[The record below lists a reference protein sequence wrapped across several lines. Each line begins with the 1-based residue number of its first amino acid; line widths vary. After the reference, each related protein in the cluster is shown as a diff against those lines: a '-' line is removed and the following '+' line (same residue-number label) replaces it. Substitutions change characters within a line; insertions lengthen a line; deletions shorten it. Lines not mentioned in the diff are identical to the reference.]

1 MIDRRAFH
9 ICLAFLL
16 ITAALT
22 MSFGTAEASSEYH
35 LIVTPS
41 EGGEVI
47 QPEDDVT
54 THDEGTSVVLEA
66 EAEDNYEFV
75 EWTGDIENV
84 QSTDSKTTEVDMED
98 NYTIEAEFE
107 KETYELEI
115 DVDGEGEIVR
125 PVGVNLE
132 YEHGE
137 SVVIEAEADEDHA
150 FVEWTGDTENI
161 EDTDSELTII
171 EMEDD
176 YDITAEFEED
186 YYELSIDSDGDGEV
200 IQPGEGDFEYE
211 TGKEVVIEADPDE
224 NNEFLG
230 WTGDIDE
237 IKEPGSELTTIVMED
252 DYDITAEFEKEKHT
266 LTIEVD
272 GEGEVRR
279 PGKGEFEYEHGE
291 EKILDVEAAEN
302 HTFVEWTGDIENID
316 DPESELAEIV
326 MEDDYDITAEFE
338 EDYYELSID
347 VEGEGKVV
355 QPGEGDFGFDQD
367 EKVVLEAEADDN
379 YEFKEWTGDIDNVKS
394 PGSRMTELTM
404 EDDYDITAEFEKE
417 HFELSVEVDD
427 EDKGEI
433 IRPVELKSEH
443 EYATEVVLE
452 VEPKDGYEFAGWSGD
467 IEAID
472 DPDSTLA
479 VIEMTDDHE
488 ITAEFESEGFELSTE
503 WIAIAVLVL
512 IIAFLILQILT
523 SKGEEGEKK
532 KLKEG
537 VCESCGEII
546 PIDSKECPECGTP
559 LKPHDIPELNK
570 ASASS

>member
-1 MIDRRAFH
+1 
-9 ICLAFLL
+9 
-16 ITAALT
+16 
-22 MSFGTAEASSEYH
+22 
-35 LIVTPS
+35 
-41 EGGEVI
+41 
-47 QPEDDVT
+47 
-54 THDEGTSVVLEA
+54 
-66 EAEDNYEFV
+66 
-75 EWTGDIENV
+75 
-84 QSTDSKTTEVDMED
+84 
-98 NYTIEAEFE
+98 
-107 KETYELEI
+107 
-115 DVDGEGEIVR
+115 
-125 PVGVNLE
+125 
-132 YEHGE
+132 
-137 SVVIEAEADEDHA
+137 
-150 FVEWTGDTENI
+150 
-161 EDTDSELTII
+161 
-171 EMEDD
+171 
-176 YDITAEFEED
+176 
-186 YYELSIDSDGDGEV
+186 
-200 IQPGEGDFEYE
+200 
-211 TGKEVVIEADPDE
+211 
-224 NNEFLG
+224 
-230 WTGDIDE
+230 
-237 IKEPGSELTTIVMED
+237 
-252 DYDITAEFEKEKHT
+252 
-266 LTIEVD
+266 
-272 GEGEVRR
+272 
-279 PGKGEFEYEHGE
+279 
-291 EKILDVEAAEN
+291 
-302 HTFVEWTGDIENID
+302 VEWTGDIENID

-404 EDDYDITAEFEKE
+404 EDDYDITVEFEKE

-443 EYATEVVLE
+443 EYTTEVVLE